1 MGVEVNLSPFPNK
14 LIRHQYLEI
23 RAREAPTCCIFQVLE
38 TLQAQLHTP
47 LTPPPSLNI
56 IIYVEV
62 IINIIIN
69 IKKNMRGSLPYFHL
83 LPTWNTFTSVN
94 ETKVYSSDYKDAS
107 VRDGSNSFSFIWSL

>member
-1 MGVEVNLSPFPNK
+1 MEVNLSPFPNK

-47 LTPPPSLNI
+47 LTPPLNI

-69 IKKNMRGSLPYFHL
+69 IKKKYERFFTLLSSVTNLEYIHFCEWNKSLF
-83 LPTWNTFTSVN
+83 
-94 ETKVYSSDYKDAS
+94 
-107 VRDGSNSFSFIWSL
+107 

>member
-1 MGVEVNLSPFPNK
+1 MEVNLSPFPNK

-47 LTPPPSLNI
+47 LTPPSLNI

-69 IKKNMRGSLPYFHL
+69 IKKKYERFFTLLSSVTNLEYIHFCEWNKSLF
-83 LPTWNTFTSVN
+83 
-94 ETKVYSSDYKDAS
+94 
-107 VRDGSNSFSFIWSL
+107 